1 MVERGTRNQP
11 GTECFF
17 HYKDLQFTAHS
28 IFISILDLSRR
39 NHLDSK
45 DPSIT
50 FETLLSV
57 FWGSG

>member
-1 MVERGTRNQP
+1 MVERGTRNLSR
-11 GTECFF
+11 TECLF
-17 HYKDLQFTAHS
+17 HYKDLQFIAYS
-28 IFISILDLSRR
+28 IFISVLDLSRR

-50 FETLLSV
+50 FETFLSV